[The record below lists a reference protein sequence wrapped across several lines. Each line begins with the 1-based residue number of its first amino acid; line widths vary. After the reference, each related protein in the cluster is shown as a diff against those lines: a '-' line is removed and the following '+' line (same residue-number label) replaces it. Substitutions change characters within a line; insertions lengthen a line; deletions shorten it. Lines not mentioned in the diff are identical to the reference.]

1 MAPFDHEPWASV
13 NVCPSVATPEI
24 VGGDAATGGGG
35 AAGTVIVISAFAAGV
50 PATPSAVSVT
60 VYTTFVVVLVLGGTV
75 IVPVPLQLATD
86 GNESVPALAGSAA
99 ALMLQLSAPVVANVI
114 PTGPPLLELSVVDWG
129 ENVVIVAIGPA

>member
-1 MAPFDHEPWASV
+1 L
-13 NVCPSVATPEI
+13 VATPEI

-60 VYTTFVVVLVLGGTV
+60 VYTTSVVVLVFGGTV
-75 IVPVPLQLATD
+75 IVPVPLQFATD
-86 GNESVPALAGSAA
+86 GSESVPALAGSAA
-99 ALMLQLSAPVVANVI
+99 ALMLQLSAPVVANVM

-129 ENVVIVAIGPA
+129 VNDVIVAIGPA